1 MLDYGSV
8 CREQLTRACKMSQ
21 ERHKASQTTMRKWAD
36 KDAKSRKFQPG
47 DEVNMNREDR
57 NVLRMKERERR
68 NQGIQQN
75 EEPFPGNSPLFAEPY
90 KVQGRTEDK
99 LSSRIQSMLG
109 NYDEMK
115 DYIGDKSLQKLI
127 DIPKGTVPATTDE
140 KPDQAF
146 FGEQRHGTSHQSSKW
161 TPVGPATSG
170 PSTSSQSQKRSS
182 SGLQSSHGS
191 SQRLSGSS
199 GSSSS
204 QRHDRDS
211 YSSNRKRSGQHGS
224 EHSKSHSVSPAK
236 PPAVSSSLSSSHSRS
251 QGSDHHSKERHR
263 SKSPRDLDATWDSPS
278 RVHTFPASG
287 QHSSQSFTPALMSKP
302 NSMLQKP
309 TAYVRPMDG
318 QDQAPNESLE
328 PKIPSEHYG
337 NQSHGSSLAEMKSGN
352 KVHLSKLKIPS
363 QQVESSVSGDASC
376 VDEILKEMTH
386 SWPPPLTAIHTP
398 CKAEP
403 SKFPFPTKES
413 QHVNYSVPG
422 QKRYN
427 ATSKS
432 TSSHQ
437 AKCSETD
444 QTASRMLEDDLK
456 LSSSEDSDAD
466 QDLGKP
472 PARATLE
479 GSELSQQNNES
490 MEPPRADSSSHSGS
504 ESSSGSDTESE
515 SSSSDSEA
523 NEPSCISPEPE
534 PPPSSKW
541 QLDNWL
547 NKVNSHKVSPASSV
561 DSHIQSSQSHGYK
574 KENRDQSVTYE
585 DPSESKDTTTATPGR
600 DSRNAQKGSETRGRQ
615 KSPAQSDGN
624 TQRKTVGKKQPKK
637 AERPAVTEEPRGG
650 LKVESEPTSDRAT
663 PIPANRH
670 KAATKGSRKPST
682 KRESKSSTRATIEK
696 RKHKSAS
703 KTPQKSRE
711 YVETDSS
718 SSDSEQSETLPPASQ
733 TPKYSENNRTPVHK
747 SSIDGEDIFYRPRVF
762 SPMEEKELLSPLSD
776 VDDKYRNITSLIV
789 RIDLSLL
796 SRKPESPRKETEQPK
811 VDKEISLER
820 RMRDTPKQSTEK
832 KSNKGKRKH
841 KNDGENESCENKRP
855 KAEERS
861 NSNHKPS
868 SSKDSSKPTA
878 EREKVP
884 LSSPSSSAAQKTPKT
899 EHKHQSRRRTVNQ
912 TSTSKNNI
920 SNTKQNSSS
929 NNSSKSNSSSSKHKK
944 TEEKSS
950 TRPKE
955 NRSQEK
961 NPVSSLNPLQSS
973 MPSGDGLK
981 SRRPKLNFDD
991 RLHSADHYLQEAK
1004 KLKHN
1009 ADALSDRFEKA
1020 VYYLDAVVSF
1030 IECGNALERN
1040 SQEAKSPF
1048 PMYAETVELIKYT
1061 MKLKNHM
1068 APDATAADKKLAVLC
1083 FRCQSLLYMRL
1094 FKLKKDSALKYS
1106 KTLTEHL
1113 KNSYNS
1119 AQAQSPGV
1127 GSKAAGTPSPVSPK
1141 LSPGN
1146 TGSYSSGSNTS
1157 SSSSSASV
1165 TIPQRI
1171 HQMAASYVQVTS
1183 NFLYATE
1190 VWDQADQLGKE
1201 NKDFFVELDKVM
1213 HPLVFSS
1220 SSMTDLVRYTRQGL
1234 QWLRLDANLLP

>member
-1 MLDYGSV
+1 
-8 CREQLTRACKMSQ
+8 
-21 ERHKASQTTMRKWAD
+21 
-36 KDAKSRKFQPG
+36 
-47 DEVNMNREDR
+47 MNREDR

-75 EEPFPGNSPLFAEPY
+75 EETFPGNSPLFAEPY

-115 DYIGDKSLQKLI
+115 DLIGERSLQKFI
-127 DIPKGTVPATTDE
+127 DIPKGTVPSTTDE
-140 KPDQAF
+140 KSDQAF
-146 FGEQRHGTSHQSSKW
+146 FAEHRHSASHQSSKW
-161 TPVGPATSG
+161 TPVGPATSA

-191 SQRLSGSS
+191 SQRHGGGSS
-199 GSSSS
+199 NTGSGSS

-287 QHSSQSFTPALMSKP
+287 QHTSQSFTPALMSKP
-302 NSMLQKP
+302 SSMLQKP

-318 QDQAPNESLE
+318 QDQAPNESVE

-337 NQSHGSSLAEMKSGN
+337 SQSHGSSLAEMKSGN
-352 KVHLSKLKIPS
+352 KVLLSKLKIPS
-363 QQVESSVSGDASC
+363 QPVESSVSGDTSC

-413 QHVNYSVPG
+413 QHANYSVQG

-427 ATSKS
+427 STPKS
-432 TSSHQ
+432 TSTHPQ
-437 AKCSETD
+437 TKCSETD
-444 QTASRMLEDDLK
+444 QTPSGVLEEDLK

-466 QDLGKP
+466 QDLGKQ
-472 PARATLE
+472 PARVTPE
-479 GSELSQQNNES
+479 GSEPSQQNNEC

-504 ESSSGSDTESE
+504 ESSSGSDSESE

-561 DSHIQSSQSHGYK
+561 DSHIPSSQSRSYK
-574 KENRDQSVTYE
+574 KESRDQGATYE
-585 DPSESKDTTTATPGR
+585 DPGGSKDVSVATPGR

-637 AERPAVTEEPRGG
+637 PERPTVTEEPRGG
-650 LKVESEPTSDRAT
+650 LKVESEPASDRAT
-663 PIPANRH
+663 LIPVNRP

-696 RKHKSAS
+696 KRKIIS
-703 KTPQKSRE
+703 KTPQKSKE
-711 YVETDSS
+711 HVQTDLS

-747 SSIDGEDIFYRPRVF
+747 SSIDGEDSFFQQRLF

-796 SRKPESPRKETEQPK
+796 SRKPESPHKETKQPQM
-811 VDKEISLER
+811 DKEISLDK
-820 RMRDTPKQSTEK
+820 RMHDTPKQSAEK

-841 KNDGENESCENKRP
+841 KNDGEIESCESK
-855 KAEERS
+855 KSKIEERT

-868 SSKDSSKPTA
+868 GSRESSSKPIT
-878 EREKVP
+878 EREKMP
-884 LSSPSSSAAQKTPKT
+884 PSSPSASVGQKTPKP
-899 EHKHQSRRRTVNQ
+899 EHKHPSRKRTANP
-912 TSTSKNNI
+912 TSTSKSKN
-920 SNTKQNSSS
+920 SNPKQTSSSS
-929 NNSSKSNSSSSKHKK
+929 NSSKNSSSSSKHKK
-944 TEEKSS
+944 ADDKTSS
-950 TRPKE
+950 RPKE
-955 NRSQEK
+955 SRSSQEK
-961 NPVSSLNPLQSS
+961 NPVNSLNPLQSS
-973 MPSGDGLK
+973 APSGDGLK
-981 SRRPKLNFDD
+981 SRRPKLSFDD

-1040 SQEAKSPF
+1040 SQKAKSPF

-1083 FRCQSLLYMRL
+1083 LRCQSLLYMRL

-1146 TGSYSSGSNTS
+1146 TATYSSGSSTS

-1234 QWLRLDANLLP
+1234 HWLRLDANLLP

>member
-1 MLDYGSV
+1 M
-8 CREQLTRACKMSQ
+8 
-21 ERHKASQTTMRKWAD
+21 ASQT
-36 KDAKSRKFQPG
+36 G
-47 DEVNMNREDR
+47 NMNREDR

-75 EEPFPGNSPLFAEPY
+75 EETFPGNSPLFAEPY

-115 DYIGDKSLQKLI
+115 DYIGDKSLQKI
-127 DIPKGTVPATTDE
+127 IAIPKGTVPSTADE

-146 FGEQRHGTSHQSSKW
+146 FGDQRHSTSHQSSKW
-161 TPVGPATSG
+161 TPVGPATSA

-191 SQRLSGSS
+191 SQRLSGGSS
-199 GSSSS
+199 NIGSSSS

-302 NSMLQKP
+302 SSMLQKP

-363 QQVESSVSGDASC
+363 QPVESSVSSDASC

-403 SKFPFPTKES
+403 SKFPFPTK
-413 QHVNYSVPG
+413 
-422 QKRYN
+422 
-427 ATSKS
+427 
-432 TSSHQ
+432 
-437 AKCSETD
+437 
-444 QTASRMLEDDLK
+444 DL
-456 LSSSEDSDAD
+456 A
-466 QDLGKP
+466 KP
-472 PARATLE
+472 PARATPE
-479 GSELSQQNNES
+479 GSSEPSQQNNEC

-504 ESSSGSDTESE
+504 ESSSGSDSESE

-561 DSHIQSSQSHGYK
+561 DSHIQSSQSHSYK
-574 KENRDQSVTYE
+574 KESRDQSATYE
-585 DPSESKDTTTATPGR
+585 DPGGSKDVTTATPGR

-624 TQRKTVGKKQPKK
+624 AQRKTVGKKQPKK
-637 AERPAVTEEPRGG
+637 AERPTVTEEPRGG

-682 KRESKSSTRATIEK
+682 KRESKSSTRTTIEK
-696 RKHKSAS
+696 RKH

-747 SSIDGEDIFYRPRVF
+747 SSIDGEDNFFQQRLF

-811 VDKEISLER
+811 VDKEISLDR
-820 RMRDTPKQSTEK
+820 RVRDTPKQPTEK

-841 KNDGENESCENKRP
+841 KNDGENESCENKKP
-855 KAEERS
+855 KAEERT

-868 SSKDSSKPTA
+868 SSKDSSKPTG

-884 LSSPSSSAAQKTPKT
+884 LSSPSASAAQKTPKT
-899 EHKHQSRRRTVNQ
+899 EHKHQSRRRTANQ
-912 TSTSKNNI
+912 TSTSKSNNS

-929 NNSSKSNSSSSKHKK
+929 SNSSKTNSSSSKHKK
-944 TEEKSS
+944 TEEKTS

-973 MPSGDGLK
+973 TPSGDGLK
-981 SRRPKLNFDD
+981 SRRPKLSFDD

-1061 MKLKNHM
+1061 MKLKNHV

-1083 FRCQSLLYMRL
+1083 LRCQSLLYMRL

-1146 TGSYSSGSNTS
+1146 TGSYSSGGNTS

-1183 NFLYATE
+1183 NFLLATE

-1220 SSMTDLVRYTRQGL
+1220 SSMTELVRYTRQGL
-1234 QWLRLDANLLP
+1234 HWLRLDANLLP

>member
-1 MLDYGSV
+1 M
-8 CREQLTRACKMSQ
+8 
-21 ERHKASQTTMRKWAD
+21 ASQT
-36 KDAKSRKFQPG
+36 G
-47 DEVNMNREDR
+47 NMNREDR

-68 NQGIQQN
+68 NQGIQN
-75 EEPFPGNSPLFAEPY
+75 EETFAGNSPLFAEPY

-115 DYIGDKSLQKLI
+115 DLIGDKSLQKLI
-127 DIPKGTVPATTDE
+127 GIPKGTVPSTTDE
-140 KPDQAF
+140 KPDQPF

-161 TPVGPATSG
+161 TPVGPATSAPG
-170 PSTSSQSQKRSS
+170 TSSQSQKRSS

-191 SQRLSGSS
+191 SQRLSGGSS
-199 GSSSS
+199 NTGSSSS

-211 YSSNRKRSGQHGS
+211 YSSRKRSGQHGS

-236 PPAVSSSLSSSHSRS
+236 PPAVSSSLSSNHSRS

-403 SKFPFPTKES
+403 SKFPFPTK
-413 QHVNYSVPG
+413 
-422 QKRYN
+422 
-427 ATSKS
+427 
-432 TSSHQ
+432 
-437 AKCSETD
+437 D
-444 QTASRMLEDDLK
+444 M
-456 LSSSEDSDAD
+456 
-466 QDLGKP
+466 GKA

-479 GSELSQQNNES
+479 GTELSQQSNEV

-504 ESSSGSDTESE
+504 ESSSGSDSESE

-585 DPSESKDTTTATPGR
+585 DPGGSKDVSTATPGR

-624 TQRKTVGKKQPKK
+624 AQRKTVGKKQPKK

-682 KRESKSSTRATIEK
+682 KRESKSSTRTTVDK
-696 RKHKSAS
+696 RKHPKSAN

-747 SSIDGEDIFYRPRVF
+747 SSVDGEDSFFRQRLF

-796 SRKPESPRKETEQPK
+796 SRKPESPHKETEQPK
-811 VDKEISLER
+811 VDKEISLDR
-820 RMRDTPKQSTEK
+820 HMRDTPKQSTEK

-861 NSNHKPS
+861 NSNHKLS
-868 SSKDSSKPTA
+868 SSKDSSKSTA

-884 LSSPSSSAAQKTPKT
+884 LSSPSASAAQKTSKT

-912 TSTSKNNI
+912 TSTSKSNTG
-920 SNTKQNSSS
+920 NTKQNNSSS
-929 NNSSKSNSSSSKHKK
+929 NSNKSSSSSSKHKK
-944 TEEKSS
+944 AEEKTSL
-950 TRPKE
+950 RPKE
-955 NRSQEK
+955 NRLQEK
-961 NPVSSLNPLQSS
+961 NPVNSLNPLQSS
-973 MPSGDGLK
+973 TPSGDGLK
-981 SRRPKLNFDD
+981 SRRPKLSFDE

-1083 FRCQSLLYMRL
+1083 LRCQSLLYMRL

-1234 QWLRLDANLLP
+1234 HWLRLDANLLP

>member
-1 MLDYGSV
+1 M
-8 CREQLTRACKMSQ
+8 
-21 ERHKASQTTMRKWAD
+21 ASQT
-36 KDAKSRKFQPG
+36 G
-47 DEVNMNREDR
+47 NMNREDR

-68 NQGIQQN
+68 NQGIQN
-75 EEPFPGNSPLFAEPY
+75 EETFAGNSPLFAEPY

-115 DYIGDKSLQKLI
+115 DLIGDKSLQKLI
-127 DIPKGTVPATTDE
+127 GIPKGTVPSTTDE
-140 KPDQAF
+140 KPDQPF

-161 TPVGPATSG
+161 TPVGPATSAPG
-170 PSTSSQSQKRSS
+170 TSSQSQKRSS

-191 SQRLSGSS
+191 SQRLSGGSS
-199 GSSSS
+199 NTGSSSS

-211 YSSNRKRSGQHGS
+211 YSSRKRSGQHGS

-236 PPAVSSSLSSSHSRS
+236 PPAVSSSLSSNHSRS

-403 SKFPFPTKES
+403 SKFPFPTK
-413 QHVNYSVPG
+413 
-422 QKRYN
+422 
-427 ATSKS
+427 
-432 TSSHQ
+432 
-437 AKCSETD
+437 D
-444 QTASRMLEDDLK
+444 M
-456 LSSSEDSDAD
+456 
-466 QDLGKP
+466 GKP

-479 GSELSQQNNES
+479 GSSELSQQSNEV

-504 ESSSGSDTESE
+504 ESSSGSDSESE

-585 DPSESKDTTTATPGR
+585 DPGGSKDVSTATPGR

-624 TQRKTVGKKQPKK
+624 AQRKTVGKKQPKK

-682 KRESKSSTRATIEK
+682 KRESKSSTRTTVDK
-696 RKHKSAS
+696 RKHPKSAN

-747 SSIDGEDIFYRPRVF
+747 SSVDGEDSFFRQRLF

-796 SRKPESPRKETEQPK
+796 SRKPESPHKETEQPK
-811 VDKEISLER
+811 VDKEISLDR
-820 RMRDTPKQSTEK
+820 HMRDTPKQSTEK

-861 NSNHKPS
+861 NSNHKLS
-868 SSKDSSKPTA
+868 SSKDSSKSTA

-884 LSSPSSSAAQKTPKT
+884 LSSPSASAAQKTSKT

-912 TSTSKNNI
+912 TSTSKSNTG
-920 SNTKQNSSS
+920 NTKQNNSSS
-929 NNSSKSNSSSSKHKK
+929 NSNKSSSSSSKHKK
-944 TEEKSS
+944 AEEKTSL
-950 TRPKE
+950 RPKE
-955 NRSQEK
+955 NRLQEK
-961 NPVSSLNPLQSS
+961 NPVNSLNPLQSS
-973 MPSGDGLK
+973 TPSGDGLK
-981 SRRPKLNFDD
+981 SRRPKLSFDE

-1083 FRCQSLLYMRL
+1083 LRCQSLLYMRL

-1234 QWLRLDANLLP
+1234 HWLRLDANLLP

>member
-1 MLDYGSV
+1 M
-8 CREQLTRACKMSQ
+8 
-21 ERHKASQTTMRKWAD
+21 ASQT
-36 KDAKSRKFQPG
+36 G
-47 DEVNMNREDR
+47 NMNREDR

-68 NQGIQQN
+68 NQGIQN
-75 EEPFPGNSPLFAEPY
+75 EETFAGNSPLFAEPY

-115 DYIGDKSLQKLI
+115 DFIGDKSLEKLI
-127 DIPKGTVPATTDE
+127 CIPPKGTVPSTTDE

-146 FGEQRHGTSHQSSKW
+146 FGDQRHGTSHQNSKW
-161 TPVGPATSG
+161 TPVGPANSAPG
-170 PSTSSQSQKRSS
+170 TSSQSQKRSS

-191 SQRLSGSS
+191 SQRLSGGSSSS

-211 YSSNRKRSGQHGS
+211 YSSRKRSGQHGS

-403 SKFPFPTKES
+403 SKFPFPTK
-413 QHVNYSVPG
+413 
-422 QKRYN
+422 
-427 ATSKS
+427 
-432 TSSHQ
+432 
-437 AKCSETD
+437 
-444 QTASRMLEDDLK
+444 
-456 LSSSEDSDAD
+456 
-466 QDLGKP
+466 DLGKP
-472 PARATLE
+472 PARTNLE
-479 GSELSQQNNES
+479 GSELSQQNNEA

-504 ESSSGSDTESE
+504 ESSSGSDSESE

-561 DSHIQSSQSHGYK
+561 DSHIQSSQSHSYK

-585 DPSESKDTTTATPGR
+585 DPGGSKDVSTATPGR
-600 DSRNAQKGSETRGRQ
+600 DSRNAQKGSETRSRQ

-624 TQRKTVGKKQPKK
+624 AQRKTVGKKQPKK

-650 LKVESEPTSDRAT
+650 LKVESEPTSDRAI

-682 KRESKSSTRATIEK
+682 KRESKSSTRITIEK
-696 RKHKSAS
+696 RKHKSAN

-711 YVETDSS
+711 YVETDLS
-718 SSDSEQSETLPPASQ
+718 SSDSEQSEALPPASQ

-747 SSIDGEDIFYRPRVF
+747 SSVDGEDSFFRQRLF

-811 VDKEISLER
+811 VDKEISLDR
-820 RMRDTPKQSTEK
+820 HMRDTPKSTEK

-878 EREKVP
+878 ERENVP
-884 LSSPSSSAAQKTPKT
+884 LPSPSASAAQKTPKT
-899 EHKHQSRRRTVNQ
+899 EHKHQSRRKTVNQ
-912 TSTSKNNI
+912 TSTSKSNTG
-920 SNTKQNSSS
+920 NTKQNSSS
-929 NNSSKSNSSSSKHKK
+929 SNSSKSNSSSSKHKK
-944 TEEKSS
+944 AEEK
-950 TRPKE
+950 TTLRPKE
-955 NRSQEK
+955 NRLQEK

-973 MPSGDGLK
+973 TPSGDGLK
-981 SRRPKLNFDD
+981 PRRPKLSFDD

-1083 FRCQSLLYMRL
+1083 LRCQSLLYMRL

-1234 QWLRLDANLLP
+1234 HWLRLDANLLP

>member
-1 MLDYGSV
+1 
-8 CREQLTRACKMSQ
+8 
-21 ERHKASQTTMRKWAD
+21 
-36 KDAKSRKFQPG
+36 
-47 DEVNMNREDR
+47 MNREDR

-75 EEPFPGNSPLFAEPY
+75 EETFTGNSPLFAEPY

-99 LSSRIQSMLG
+99 LSSRIKSMLG

-115 DYIGDKSLQKLI
+115 DLIGDKSLERLI
-127 DIPKGTVPATTDE
+127 STPKGTVPSTTDE

-146 FGEQRHGTSHQSSKW
+146 FGDQRHSTSHQNSKW
-161 TPVGPATSG
+161 TPVGPATSA

-191 SQRLSGSS
+191 SQRLSGGSS
-199 GSSSS
+199 NTSSSSS

-211 YSSNRKRSGQHGS
+211 YSSRKRSGQHGS

-236 PPAVSSSLSSSHSRS
+236 PPAVSSSLSSGHSRS

-328 PKIPSEHYG
+328 PKIPPEPYG
-337 NQSHGSSLAEMKSGN
+337 NQSHSSLAEMKSGN

-403 SKFPFPTKES
+403 SKFPFPTK
-413 QHVNYSVPG
+413 
-422 QKRYN
+422 
-427 ATSKS
+427 
-432 TSSHQ
+432 
-437 AKCSETD
+437 
-444 QTASRMLEDDLK
+444 
-456 LSSSEDSDAD
+456 
-466 QDLGKP
+466 DLGK
-472 PARATLE
+472 ATSRANLD
-479 GSELSQQNNES
+479 GSSELSQQNSEGV
-490 MEPPRADSSSHSGS
+490 EPPRADSSSHSGS
-504 ESSSGSDTESE
+504 ESSSGSDSESE

-561 DSHIQSSQSHGYK
+561 DSHIQSSQSHSYK
-574 KENRDQSVTYE
+574 KENRDQSTYE
-585 DPSESKDTTTATPGR
+585 DPGGSKDGNTATPGR
-600 DSRNAQKGSETRGRQ
+600 DSRNAQKGSETRSRQ
-615 KSPAQSDGN
+615 KSPAQSDGSA
-624 TQRKTVGKKQPKK
+624 QRKTVGKKQPKK
-637 AERPAVTEEPRGG
+637 AERPTVTEEQRGG

-670 KAATKGSRKPST
+670 KAATKGYRKPST
-682 KRESKSSTRATIEK
+682 KRESKSSTRVTVEK
-696 RKHKSAS
+696 RKHKSAN

-718 SSDSEQSETLPPASQ
+718 SSDSEQSETLAPASQ

-747 SSIDGEDIFYRPRVF
+747 SSVDGEDNFFRQRLF

-796 SRKPESPRKETEQPK
+796 SRKPESPRKEMEQTK
-811 VDKEISLER
+811 VDKEISLDR
-820 RMRDTPKQSTEK
+820 HMRDTPKQSTEK

-861 NSNHKPS
+861 SSNHKPS
-868 SSKDSSKPTA
+868 SSKDSLKPTA

-884 LSSPSSSAAQKTPKT
+884 LPSPSASAAQKTPKT
-899 EHKHQSRRRTVNQ
+899 EHKHQSRRRAANQ
-912 TSTSKNNI
+912 NSTSK
-920 SNTKQNSSS
+920 SNTGNAKQNSSS

-944 TEEKSS
+944 ADEKTSI
-950 TRPKE
+950 RPKE
-955 NRSQEK
+955 NKLQEK
-961 NPVSSLNPLQSS
+961 TPVSSLNPLQSS
-973 MPSGDGLK
+973 TPSGDGLK
-981 SRRPKLNFDD
+981 SRRPKLSFDD

-1030 IECGNALERN
+1030 IECGNALERS

-1083 FRCQSLLYMRL
+1083 LRCQSLLYMRL

-1146 TGSYSSGSNTS
+1146 TGSYSSGSSTS

-1183 NFLYATE
+1183 NFLFATE

-1201 NKDFFVELDKVM
+1201 NKDFFAELDKVM

-1234 QWLRLDANLLP
+1234 HWLRLDANLLP